1 VNPALRL
8 LLSNKSWAQECLAI
22 DPEFFARLAGGQR
35 PEFLWYSCSDSRLP
49 ANEITATAPGE
60 LFVHRNIAN
69 IVGDSDINALS
80 VAQYAI
86 EALGVQHAVVCGHYG
101 CGGVKAALYGQTPG
115 LLAEWLQPI
124 VALREDHR
132 EYLDDLPEAERWDR
146 LVELNV
152 VTQAARL
159 SRTPIVQAAWK
170 KTGRPYVHAWVYS
183 IRDGLL
189 HPIVTFTP
197 SGAIKLPTSR
207 DGEAVE
213 AALALVV
220 GAP

>member
-8 LLSNKSWAQECLAI
+8 LLSNKSWAQERLAI
-22 DPEFFARLAGGQR
+22 DPEFFARMTRGQR

-69 IVGDSDINALS
+69 IIKDGDINALS

-86 EALGVQHAVVCGHYG
+86 EALGVQHAIVCGHYG
-101 CGGVKAALYGQTPG
+101 CGGVKAALDGQTPG
-115 LLAEWLQPI
+115 LLAEWLQPV
-124 VALREDHR
+124 VALAQEHKPH
-132 EYLDDLPEAERWDR
+132 LDSLPEAERWDR

-159 SRTPIVQAAWK
+159 SRTALVQEAWK
-170 KTGRPYVHAWVYS
+170 RNGRPYVHAWVYS
-183 IRDGLL
+183 IKDGLI
-189 HPIVTFTP
+189 HPIITFTP
-197 SGAIKLPTSR
+197 TGTIKLPTQ
-207 DGEAVE
+207 
-213 AALALVV
+213 
-220 GAP
+220 

>member
-1 VNPALRL
+1 MNPALRL
-8 LLSNKSWAQECLAI
+8 LLSNKSWAQEHLAI
-22 DPEFFARLAGGQR
+22 DPEFFSRMTRGQS
-35 PEFLWYSCSDSRLP
+35 PEFLWISCSDSRLP

-69 IVGDSDINALS
+69 IVRENDINALS

-86 EALGVQHAVVCGHYG
+86 EALGVQHAIVCGHYG
-101 CGGVKAALYGQTPG
+101 CGGIKAALEGQTPG
-115 LLAEWLQPI
+115 LLAEWLQP
-124 VALREDHR
+124 VVELREEHR
-132 EYLDDLPEAERWDR
+132 AHLESLPEADRWDR

-152 VTQAARL
+152 VAQAARL
-159 SRTPIVQAAWK
+159 ARTPIVQEAWK

-197 SGAIKLPTSR
+197 TGTVRLP
-207 DGEAVE
+207 
-213 AALALVV
+213 
-220 GAP
+220 PP